1 MLPSGGWRAGLCWT
15 ILVANLESHLSHCVG
30 EKTAYRATRQRVKRS
45 IAMVVEKEIGTVGIT
60 R

>member
-1 MLPSGGWRAGLCWT
+1 M
-15 ILVANLESHLSHCVG
+15 ANLESHLSHCVG
-30 EKTAYRATRQRVKRS
+30 EKTAYRATRQGVKRS